1 MRVSIF
7 FPCGLAFTALS
18 VFGIG
23 HSALLRLIPSA
34 CIGVPNVGLM
44 FPSHGI

>member
-7 FPCGLAFTALS
+7 FPCGLAFIALS
-18 VFGIG
+18 VFG
-23 HSALLRLIPSA
+23 HSTLLRLIPSA
-34 CIGVPNVGLM
+34 CIGVPNVRLM